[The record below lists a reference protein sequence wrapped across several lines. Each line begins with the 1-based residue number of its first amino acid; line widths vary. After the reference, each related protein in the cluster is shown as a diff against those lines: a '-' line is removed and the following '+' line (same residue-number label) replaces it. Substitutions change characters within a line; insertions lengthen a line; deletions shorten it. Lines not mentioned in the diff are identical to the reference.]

1 MAQTDIFVDVET
13 GVILD
18 GFDSTLRAPAQSF
31 TYGDTLDL
39 NVTGV
44 RRNQGVDSADTPWSV
59 IDMTAKNFR
68 VAIGTTDRLPFDG
81 AFTINASDSI
91 DHDALAPAV
100 ETALNADATITA
112 EGGVTVTGLAAGG
125 WRVTFVT
132 DGAKTALAGNVN
144 TLLPSSNIYLDLQ
157 RAGDT
162 NVREVW
168 MLRIETIPSAYAQ
181 LVADIPAPIVE
192 ISQVRNGSIASGIS
206 EVQAVTMTG
215 TATGGTYAL
224 TLGGVA
230 TGEISHNADD
240 IEIQEAIALL
250 PIVGGDIDLITVTG
264 DARAFTVSF
273 DSTLGDLSAMTV
285 DDSNLIGLT
294 GKRGEF
300 NLNTLEII
308 ELLNGKQS
316 NTGFFE
322 IVLYDTDNS
331 QGETVSLS
339 SVSVVQDIIPDSPPS
354 VTPVVEYADK
364 IHTHLISDVTGLQTN
379 LTSIENNVDAIEAR
393 DWVALSD
400 NVYDY
405 TAGPSL
411 YPIGTKYV
419 MGVTTSIGYPCA
431 NGVLITE
438 TRRADNANYIVQ
450 TLNCIDG
457 GDLIIRTR
465 KGLLAGDTWTAWQK
479 AIQSTD
485 GVIADGL
492 EFASTTLTAPNL
504 VSTAPDSLVTRSDLT
519 ALYTHGVEDYSST
532 DASFS
537 PAAGARTKVL
547 NNGLGSATNTAYKI
561 PGRGD
566 VWDTSTSEFDF
577 LAAGLVLGDTVTI
590 RLDFELTTT
599 SANDGFKIELD
610 LGTGVNLYT
619 LTLADQY
626 YRFSGTNNFTI
637 ISEIYM
643 GDANTLDNPGTIYIT
658 PDAAGS
664 TIQYNGHYVK
674 YSLRIP
680 SID

>member
-31 TYGDTLDL
+31 TYGDTLDMQ
-39 NVTGV
+39 VTGV

-59 IDMTAKNFR
+59 IDMTAKDFR

-81 AFTINASDSI
+81 AFTVNASDFI

-132 DGAKTALAGNVN
+132 DGAKTALAGNEN
-144 TLLPSSNIYLDLQ
+144 TLLPSSNIYLDPQ

-162 NVREVW
+162 NVQEVW
-168 MLRIETIPSAYAQ
+168 MLRIETSPSAYAQ
-181 LVADIPAPIVE
+181 LVTDIPAPTMA
-192 ISQVRNGSIASGIS
+192 ISQVRNGSIASSIS

-224 TLGGVA
+224 TLDGVA

-285 DDSNLIGLT
+285 DDSNLVGLT
-294 GKRGEF
+294 GKSGEF

-308 ELLNGKQS
+308 ELLNGQQS

-354 VTPVVEYADK
+354 VTPVVLLSSA
-364 IHTHLISDVTGLQTN
+364 SAGN
-379 LTSIENNVDAIEAR
+379 SPAR
-393 DWVALSD
+393 GWI
-400 NVYDY
+400 
-405 TAGPSL
+405 GPSGS
-411 YPIGTKYV
+411 PT
-419 MGVTTSIGYPCA
+419 
-431 NGVLITE
+431 
-438 TRRADNANYIVQ
+438 
-450 TLNCIDG
+450 
-457 GDLIIRTR
+457 
-465 KGLLAGDTWTAWQK
+465 
-479 AIQSTD
+479 
-485 GVIADGL
+485 
-492 EFASTTLTAPNL
+492 
-504 VSTAPDSLVTRSDLT
+504 
-519 ALYTHGVEDYSST
+519 SST
-532 DASFS
+532 VG
-537 PAAGARTKVL
+537 P
-547 NNGLGSATNTAYKI
+547 
-561 PGRGD
+561 
-566 VWDTSTSEFDF
+566 
-577 LAAGLVLGDTVTI
+577 
-590 RLDFELTTT
+590 
-599 SANDGFKIELD
+599 
-610 LGTGVNLYT
+610 
-619 LTLADQY
+619 
-626 YRFSGTNNFTI
+626 
-637 ISEIYM
+637 
-643 GDANTLDNPGTIYIT
+643 
-658 PDAAGS
+658 
-664 TIQYNGHYVK
+664 
-674 YSLRIP
+674 
-680 SID
+680 